1 MRISAKGSGRRWQCG
16 LGAGPTGETMNPAVA
31 PVDRCVGA
39 RALLAI
45 LLVVLLGACASPLH
59 RIERPVSH
67 AVVASD
73 ETALGALARRVHTA
87 QPRPQASGFRTL
99 PQAPFALDARVEL
112 MRRAE
117 RSLDVQYY
125 LIAQDQVGHLLLR
138 ELALAAARGVR
149 VRLLVDDYYTLGQD
163 ADLLALAAQP
173 RAEVRLF
180 NPFTAGRDAA
190 LGRMLQMAGDF
201 RRLNHRM
208 HNKLLVA
215 DGAMAIFGG
224 RNMADE
230 YFQRHAEANF
240 LDFDLLA
247 VGPVVDELGA
257 LFDRYWNSVHVLP
270 VQALVRSSNG
280 GANGERPQSRAT
292 HASPAVVLPPADL
305 YGDPPLAGDLD
316 RGLPRLIWALADAHA
331 DTPDKV
337 AFERRDGEFDTTVTY
352 RTIESMRGAHSEC
365 VLVSPYFIPGV
376 RGLGLL
382 RAAQQ
387 KGVTVRVVTNSLAA
401 TDEPLVAAAYGRY
414 RIPLLQAGVELVEL
428 SPAQLRAD
436 SRVRTH
442 LGESKSGLHAK
453 LAVIDRQTVWIGS
466 MNLDPRSAWTN
477 TELGVRIDSTELA
490 ERILALPSLTAGR
503 GAYRLRIGDDGRSLQ
518 WLAVGDDAVP
528 LAIEPESGLWQRLKV
543 KLLSLFVAEDL
554 L

>member
-1 MRISAKGSGRRWQCG
+1 M
-16 LGAGPTGETMNPAVA
+16 
-31 PVDRCVGA
+31 
-39 RALLAI
+39 RALIAI
-45 LLVVLLGACASPLH
+45 ALVVLLAACASPPH
-59 RIERPVSH
+59 HIERPVSH
-67 AVVASD
+67 AVAASD
-73 ETALGALARRVHTA
+73 ETTLGALARRAHAA
-87 QPRPQASGFRTL
+87 QPQPQASGFRAL

-112 MRRAE
+112 MRRAQH
-117 RSLDVQYY
+117 SLDVQYY
-125 LIAQDQVGHLLLR
+125 FIGKDQVGDLLLR
-138 ELALAAARGVR
+138 ELTAAAARGVR

-180 NPFTAGRDAA
+180 NPFAASRGSA

-230 YFQRHAEANF
+230 YFQRHGEANF
-240 LDFDLLA
+240 LDFDLLG

-270 VQALVRSSNG
+270 VQALVPSPNG
-280 GANGERPQSRAT
+280 AADGERPQSDAM
-292 HASPAVVLPPADL
+292 HASPAVVPPPADL
-305 YGDPPLAGDLD
+305 YGDPPLGADLD
-316 RGLPRLIWALADAHA
+316 RGLPRLIWAVAQAHA

-337 AFERRDGEFDTTVTY
+337 AFERRDGEFNTTVTHH
-352 RTIESMRGAHSEC
+352 TIESMLGARSEC

-414 RIPLLQAGVELVEL
+414 RVPLLQAGVELVEL

-453 LAVIDRQTVWIGS
+453 LAVIDRHTVWIGS

-503 GAYRLRIGDDGRSLQ
+503 GAYRLRLGDDGRSLQ
-518 WLAVGDDAVP
+518 WQAIADDAGP
-528 LAIEPESGLWQRLKV
+528 IASEPESGLWQRLKL
-543 KLLSLFVAEDL
+543 KLLSLFVAEEL